1 MNNYLIRENCIFCDN
16 ILEKT
21 FLNEDKKI
29 PITTNFTNNNN
40 NNNIFIP
47 YNILICNVCK
57 CYQNKYLGKVD
68 LVYSENHNNIIIS
81 KTWINQYHSF
91 FNFILSN
98 CKLEKNYKIL
108 EIGAG
113 NNYIANLFLN
123 HNYNNYTILEPVIT
137 NKIENIKYITGWL
150 ESIKNDDYD
159 LILLS
164 HVFEHL
170 YKPEDLFKNKS
181 KYIVISIP
189 NVSKH
194 LDDIILNILN
204 IEHTFYFEEEHIIH
218 LFNKNGYKKI
228 SCDYFIDHSI
238 FMLFEFCNEN
248 NINKTNI
255 DKTNYID
262 LANNKNID
270 ERFLLF
276 FNKIYNVID
285 NVNNLFLLNKDIKY
299 ALFPGNLYIQ
309 YLIMFGLK
317 TDNVNYV
324 YDNNENKKDK
334 YLYGTN
340 LICKDLEFFKN
351 KDYCIILLG
360 FLYNKEVK
368 VLLNIH
374 NIKFYEY

>member
-1 MNNYLIRENCIFCDN
+1 
-16 ILEKT
+16 
-21 FLNEDKKI
+21 
-29 PITTNFTNNNN
+29 
-40 NNNIFIP
+40 
-47 YNILICNVCK
+47 
-57 CYQNKYLGKVD
+57 
-68 LVYSENHNNIIIS
+68 
-81 KTWINQYHSF
+81 
-91 FNFILSN
+91 
-98 CKLEKNYKIL
+98 
-108 EIGAG
+108 
-113 NNYIANLFLN
+113 
-123 HNYNNYTILEPVIT
+123 
-137 NKIENIKYITGWL
+137 
-150 ESIKNDDYD
+150 
-159 LILLS
+159 
-164 HVFEHL
+164 
-170 YKPEDLFKNKS
+170 
-181 KYIVISIP
+181 
-189 NVSKH
+189 
-194 LDDIILNILN
+194 
-204 IEHTFYFEEEHIIH
+204 
-218 LFNKNGYKKI
+218 
-228 SCDYFIDHSI
+228 
-238 FMLFEFCNEN
+238 MLFEFCNEN